1 MLLGTENIVDLIPQK
16 PPMVMVGQLIS
27 HDNVS
32 AQSAFSLNKEN
43 IFCEKGFLSEAGII
57 ENMAQTA
64 ALRSGYEAKLKGQHP
79 HIGFIGS
86 LKHIQIYFLPRD
98 TEQLHTTVT
107 VQNELMQAL
116 IIKCETKIGTTLV
129 AEGEMTIFLK
139 DNDNER

>member
-32 AQSAFSLNKEN
+32 TISAFSLNKEN

-64 ALRSGYEAKLKGQHP
+64 HFAG
-79 HIGFIGS
+79 
-86 LKHIQIYFLPRD
+86 
-98 TEQLHTTVT
+98 
-107 VQNELMQAL
+107 
-116 IIKCETKIGTTLV
+116 
-129 AEGEMTIFLK
+129 
-139 DNDNER
+139 